1 MVRHEVRSCCYCLKD
16 SRLKPILSNQAA
28 EAMGAI
34 SHPSSLPILKE
45 YLVDSNRSVRETCE
59 IAVSKIEWDNSEEG
73 KKHHASLNESAV
85 PYVIPYLHF
94 SPLLIFFSLYT
105 SVDPAP
111 ASSGLLFWTSNSGP
125 SLAARIEQLQKE
137 LVDPSLPTISEIPCD
152 VFSP

>member
-16 SRLKPILSNQAA
+16 SRLNPILSNQAA

-45 YLVDSNRSVRETCE
+45 YLADSNRSVRETCE

-85 PYVIPYLHF
+85 PYVIPYLHL
-94 SPLLIFFSLYT
+94 SPLLIFPVFIHLWIQLQHLLVFSLG
-105 SVDPAP
+105 PQIQ
-111 ASSGLLFWTSNSGP
+111 GP
-125 SLAARIEQLQKE
+125 SLQLE
-137 LVDPSLPTISEIPCD
+137 
-152 VFSP
+152 